1 MASFHDRA
9 MTSAKAV
16 ITDTFGGRL
25 VRSDLSFHLLGSGA
39 EVDPPKNKTST
50 VLNPGIY
57 VSQYTAFHLKKG
69 IIRSKKMG
77 INQEDFEKLNMRAIV
92 ISSMMTAFGLVV
104 ALAWKDTINATVAYL
119 MPDNNDGTLQGMYI
133 TAIAVTA
140 LVMGLAMLV
149 LKLNARVEKEI
160 ERVQSYFDDDDED
173 EEESKES

>member
-1 MASFHDRA
+1 
-9 MTSAKAV
+9 
-16 ITDTFGGRL
+16 
-25 VRSDLSFHLLGSGA
+25 
-39 EVDPPKNKTST
+39 
-50 VLNPGIY
+50 
-57 VSQYTAFHLKKG
+57 
-69 IIRSKKMG
+69 MG
-77 INQEDFEKLNMRAIV
+77 INKEDFEKLNMRGIV

-160 ERVQSYFDDDDED
+160 ERVQSFFDDED

>member
-1 MASFHDRA
+1 
-9 MTSAKAV
+9 
-16 ITDTFGGRL
+16 
-25 VRSDLSFHLLGSGA
+25 
-39 EVDPPKNKTST
+39 
-50 VLNPGIY
+50 
-57 VSQYTAFHLKKG
+57 
-69 IIRSKKMG
+69 MG
-77 INQEDFEKLNMRAIV
+77 INQEDFEKLNMRGIV
-92 ISSMMTAFGLVV
+92 ITSMMTAFGLVV

-160 ERVQSYFDDDDED
+160 ERVQSYFEEED